1 MEASTCERLACLALE
16 TFFPTIRSRRIRGGR
31 IVYADRPLF
40 PSYVFARLSD
50 RWQRACRVHG
60 VSRVLTLTN
69 ENRPVV
75 VPDAVI
81 VKMRSLNTNDGPR
94 FSRGQKVR
102 IVRGII
108 EGSTATFDK
117 ELGQQQ
123 ARVLIDML
131 GYGVPAIVDI
141 NDLECST

>member
-1 MEASTCERLACLALE
+1 M
-16 TFFPTIRSRRIRGGR
+16 
-31 IVYADRPLF
+31 
-40 PSYVFARLSD
+40 
-50 RWQRACRVHG
+50 
-60 VSRVLTLTN
+60 LTLTN